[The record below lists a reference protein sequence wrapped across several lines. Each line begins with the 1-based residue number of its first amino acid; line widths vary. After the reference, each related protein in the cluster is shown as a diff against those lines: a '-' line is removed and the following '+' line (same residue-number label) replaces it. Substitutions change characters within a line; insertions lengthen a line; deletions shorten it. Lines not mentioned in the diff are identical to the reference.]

1 VSTRVEI
8 LLPGSDPG
16 ARRAYPGTYSGSP
29 TLPRVVIL
37 PTWRHHLC
45 QVENRLA
52 NRGPQRSIQFDSVM
66 RAPAVALRSGLETRR
81 VSSIQPSVRAVRG
94 LPPPRRPPI
103 SLNRMRLA
111 QVSGTQVRAVPHAAR
126 ARCSLK
132 PAASESSVGRRAGLA
147 AGGGLLLASPPAMAG
162 TLSDSLTGTFFE
174 GATTGDIAVQVG
186 LVFAF
191 GLLLLLS
198 GGVRTA
204 QTPCFSA

>member
-1 VSTRVEI
+1 
-8 LLPGSDPG
+8 
-16 ARRAYPGTYSGSP
+16 
-29 TLPRVVIL
+29 
-37 PTWRHHLC
+37 
-45 QVENRLA
+45 
-52 NRGPQRSIQFDSVM
+52 M
-66 RAPAVALRSGLETRR
+66 
-81 VSSIQPSVRAVRG
+81 
-94 LPPPRRPPI
+94 
-103 SLNRMRLA
+103 
-111 QVSGTQVRAVPHAAR
+111 RAVPHAAR

>member
-1 VSTRVEI
+1 MRGGPTRV
-8 LLPGSDPG
+8 PTRV
-16 ARRAYPGTYSGSP
+16 ARPYPGRHFTDVATSPVSSRESACESRPPEKHSVRQRDAGSRSGSP
-29 TLPRVVIL
+29 QWSRDTSCFQYPA
-37 PTWRHHLC
+37 
-45 QVENRLA
+45 E
-52 NRGPQRSIQFDSVM
+52 
-66 RAPAVALRSGLETRR
+66 RACGAWPA
-81 VSSIQPSVRAVRG
+81 SSSPPSD
-94 LPPPRRPPI
+94 
-103 SLNRMRLA
+103 LNRMRLA